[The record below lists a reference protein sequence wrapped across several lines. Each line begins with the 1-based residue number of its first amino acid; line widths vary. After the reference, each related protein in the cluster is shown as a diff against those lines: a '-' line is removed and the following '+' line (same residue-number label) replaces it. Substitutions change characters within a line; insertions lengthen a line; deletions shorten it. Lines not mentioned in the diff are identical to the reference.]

1 MLLFFFFRKINYFLA
16 MSDKED
22 REELD
27 QFHSIQITK
36 NLRKNLKEEP
46 LQKNEDI
53 LDIIGHDGVW
63 QRWIFLWMIFSTIPI
78 AQNYMAMSFY
88 APSQDFWCSRS
99 EGSDFTEEEWENTSL
114 PGEKHCFRFKN
125 QSASFFMG
133 CNGTILLNSD
143 VIECDNW
150 EYDTSF
156 YSSTVLSQFDLV
168 CEREWLISL
177 SISVFN
183 IGAIL
188 SNFIIGHLSDRLG
201 RKPLLPACIIIQLCA
216 GVACAFST
224 SFTMFATTRLIE
236 AFALNGLFNVSF
248 VLLMEIVGPKQRSFY
263 GVAIN
268 LGWCV
273 GFVCLPGVVWLLRDW
288 FWIQLAITS
297 PLVILLLTS
306 RFIPESPRWLIS
318 QGKVKE
324 AQKIVRKATET
335 NGRHLSN
342 IDSRLKVMVKTKQV
356 NESKIE
362 SVSILDLFRTPGLC
376 QMTLIL
382 YFTWF
387 SGLFVYYGLS
397 YNTNELAGDPFV
409 NFALSG
415 AIEFPAYFFT
425 MYAIYWKGRKIPMS
439 MTMGLGGLACLL
451 TYPLPSDSWF
461 STTLSMIGK
470 FCITIAVSIAYV
482 FTAEIFPT
490 PVRIIGLGSA
500 SICAR
505 GASVLAPFAREL
517 GHATNPVVPHI
528 LFGVLALLSGLLVM
542 LLPETQGVTVP
553 ETLSEAASRRK
564 PIWKKKIEIREYEMG
579 KLLNDCNKNEES
591 KVVA

>member
-1 MLLFFFFRKINYFLA
+1 

-114 PGEKHCFRFKN
+114 PGEKHCFRLTHDF
-125 QSASFFMG
+125 
-133 CNGTILLNSD
+133 LR
-143 VIECDNW
+143 
-150 EYDTSF
+150 
-156 YSSTVLSQFDLV
+156 QFDLV

-248 VLLMEIVGPKQRSFY
+248 VLCE
-263 GVAIN
+263 
-268 LGWCV
+268 
-273 GFVCLPGVVWLLRDW
+273 
-288 FWIQLAITS
+288 
-297 PLVILLLTS
+297 
-306 RFIPESPRWLIS
+306 FIPESPRWLIS

-362 SVSILDLFRTPGLC
+362 RGFHRDLFRTPGLC

-564 PIWKKKIEIREYEMG
+564 PIWKKKVEIKEYEMG

-591 KVVA
+591 KVVV